1 MRKLFFLFLC
11 VWTTVAHT
19 QNSLPTIAAKT
30 TGMKKYSG
38 FFNFYWEDSSGKI
51 WLEIEKFD
59 SEFLYMNSLPA
70 GLGSNDIGL
79 DRGQIG
85 SRRIVY
91 FNRVGPKVLLVQP
104 NYGYRAITSDQN
116 EQRAVKESFAQ
127 SVLWGFK
134 IEAAEGNKVLVDATE
149 FFLRDAHDVI
159 GSLRQTKQGT
169 YRFDASRSAMYL
181 PQTKSFP
188 KNSEFETTVTFTG
201 GDDAG
206 DFVSQVAPTVQA
218 ITLRQHH
225 SFIELP
231 DDQFSPRIYDQRA
244 GFFAQ
249 SFFNYSSP
257 IGESL
262 ITRFIARHRLKKKNP
277 NDAISEAVK
286 PIIYYVDNTTPE
298 PVRSALLEGA
308 SWWNQAF
315 EAAGYKNAF
324 QVKILPEDADPMD
337 VRYNVI
343 QWVHRSTR
351 GWSYGDAI
359 TDPRTGEII
368 KGHVTLGSLRVRQD
382 YLIAQGLL
390 APFEEG
396 KAVPKDILEMALAR
410 IRQLSAHEV
419 GHTLGLEHNFG
430 ASYNNRASV
439 MDYPHPKIKINADG
453 SIDLSDAYATGI
465 GEWDKVAIEYGYQDF
480 PSTADVKSSLN
491 TILTKA
497 AAKGLLYITDPD
509 ARMQGAAHPYA
520 HLWDNGTDP
529 IAELKNVMTIRA
541 KALSNFSE
549 KAVPIGTPMS
559 ALEDVLVP
567 IYNFHRYQLEAV
579 SKMVGGLNYSY
590 AVRGDNQII
599 TAIVKRDD
607 QQKALDAMLDCLN
620 PGSLTMSES
629 ILKIIPPRL
638 YVFYPTREIF
648 TKRTGI
654 TFDAVAPA
662 EALANFTVSL
672 LLQPNRAE
680 RLVEYHARDNNLGL
694 DEVISRLIEKTWK
707 AKRETGLNSQV
718 QLATEQIVLTRLFA
732 LAQNEKTSYQV
743 RAIVSQALK
752 NLNEFIDVQKTKTKD
767 TTYLAHLQFA
777 AERIKNPEK
786 ISGASTFDLPP
797 GAPIG
802 TFECESESFDF

>member
-1 MRKLFFLFLC
+1 MKKLVLLFLA
-11 VWTTVAHT
+11 VSVLTSHA
-19 QNSLPTIAAKT
+19 QNSMPTIASKT
-30 TGMKKYSG
+30 STMKKFSG
-38 FFNFYWEDSSGKI
+38 FFNFYWEESTGKI

-85 SRRIVY
+85 ARRIVY

-104 NYGYRAITSDQN
+104 NYDYRAITSDQN

-134 IEAAEGNKVLVDATE
+134 IEATEGSKVLVDATE

-159 GSLRQTKQGT
+159 GRLRQTKQGT
-169 YRFDASRSAMYL
+169 YRLDASRSAMYL

-206 DFVSQVAPTVQA
+206 EFVSQVAPTVQA

-231 DDQFSPRIYDQRA
+231 DDEFIPRVYDQRA
-244 GFFAQ
+244 GIFAQ
-249 SFFNYSSP
+249 SFYDYSSP

-262 ITRFIARHRLKKKNP
+262 ITRFITRHRLKKKNP
-277 NDAISEAVK
+277 NETISEPVK

-298 PVRSALLEGA
+298 PVRSALVDGA

-396 KAVPKDILEMALAR
+396 KAVPKDMLEMALAR

-439 MDYPHPKIKINADG
+439 MDYPHPKIKIKSDG
-453 SIDLSDAYATGI
+453 SFDLSDAYATGI
-465 GEWDKVAIEYGYQDF
+465 GEWDKVAIEYAYQDF
-480 PSTADVKSSLN
+480 PATIDEFFSLN
-491 TILTKA
+491 SILTKA

-520 HLWDNGTDP
+520 HLWDNSTDP
-529 IAELKNVMTIRA
+529 IAELKNVMAIRA
-541 KALSNFSE
+541 KALSDFSE
-549 KAVPIGTPMS
+549 KAIPVGMPMS
-559 ALEDVLVP
+559 SLEDVLVP
-567 IYNFHRYQLEAV
+567 LYNFHRYQLEGV

-590 AVRGDNQII
+590 SVRGDNQIV
-599 TAIVKRDD
+599 TAIVKRED
-607 QQKALDAMLDCLN
+607 QQNALDAMLECLS

-638 YVFYPTREIF
+638 YVYYPTREIF

-654 TFDAVAPA
+654 AFDAVAPA
-662 EALANFTVSL
+662 EALANFTLSL
-672 LLQPNRAE
+672 ILQPNRAE
-680 RLVEYHARDNNLGL
+680 RLVEYHARENNLGL

-707 AKRETGLNSQV
+707 AKRETGLNLQV
-718 QLATEQIVLTRLFA
+718 QMATEQLVLTRLFA
-732 LAQNEKTSYQV
+732 LTQNEKTSYQV
-743 RAIVSQALK
+743 RAIVTQALK

-767 TTYLAHLQFA
+767 TAYLSHLQFA
-777 AERIKNPEK
+777 SERIKNPEK
-786 ISGASTFDLPP
+786 ISGASTIDLPP

-802 TFECESESFDF
+802 AFECDF